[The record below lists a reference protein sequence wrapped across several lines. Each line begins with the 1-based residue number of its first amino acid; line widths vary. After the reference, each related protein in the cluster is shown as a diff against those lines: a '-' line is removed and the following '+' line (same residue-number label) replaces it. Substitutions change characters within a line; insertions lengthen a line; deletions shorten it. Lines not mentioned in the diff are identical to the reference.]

1 MSAPPNF
8 SAFFPS
14 VYPTSSGP
22 SISQELKFADLHVHT
37 SSSDGKITAEEA
49 VRHAQRAGLAA
60 IAIADHDTVEGVEIA
75 LGVGKRYGVEIIP
88 GVELSSEVRGAD
100 LHFLGYFI
108 DWRKKWFR
116 NKLSQLQEARRD
128 RGRKMI
134 EKLRRLGVEIPY
146 EAVISLN
153 GKVLGRPHIAQ
164 VMLDRRYV
172 KTIDEAFDRYLGIGK
187 PAYVKKF
194 LLSPEEAINMIR
206 KLGGVPVLAHPVFA
220 RADEMLPKLVEMG
233 LRGIEVYHSSHDAQ
247 TTEHYEQVAKKYG
260 LLITGGSDAHG
271 LEVPIGG
278 VRIPYSLV
286 EKLKKATSIGIE
298 EMFE

>member
-1 MSAPPNF
+1 
-8 SAFFPS
+8 
-14 VYPTSSGP
+14 
-22 SISQELKFADLHVHT
+22 LKFADLHVHT
-37 SSSDGKITAEEA
+37 RSSDGKITAEEA
-49 VRHAQRAGLAA
+49 VKQAQRAGLAA
-60 IAIADHDTVEGVEIA
+60 ISISDHDSISGIEAGIWA
-75 LGVGKRYGVEIIP
+75 GKKYGVEVVP
-88 GVELSSEVRGAD
+88 GVELSSEVWGTD

-116 NKLSQLQEARRD
+116 DKLGQLQEARRD
-128 RGRKMI
+128 RARKMI
-134 EKLRRLGVEIPY
+134 EKLRRLGVEISY
-146 EAVISLN
+146 EAVISLD

-164 VMLDRRYV
+164 VMLDHRYV
-172 KTIDEAFDRYLGIGK
+172 KTIDEAFDRYLGMRK

-220 RADEMLPKLVEMG
+220 RADEMLPELIEMG

-247 TTEHYEQVAKKYG
+247 TTEHYEEVAKKYG

-271 LEVPIGG
+271 LEVPIGS

-286 EKLKKATSIGIE
+286 EELKRATSCWNRGDV
-298 EMFE
+298 